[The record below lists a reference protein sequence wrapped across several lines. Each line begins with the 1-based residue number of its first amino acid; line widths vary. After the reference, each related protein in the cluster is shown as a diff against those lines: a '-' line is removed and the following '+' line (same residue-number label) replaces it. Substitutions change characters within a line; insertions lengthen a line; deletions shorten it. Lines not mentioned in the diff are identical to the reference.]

1 MRRTAQLGTGLSR
14 ADAGKRQDRTSSPSA
29 SGATS
34 TAPDERGGVESP
46 PQPALR
52 ATTAEWLPPRAFLPP
67 DTSTAAF
74 RHVRRGQEGEVVGA
88 VAAAGLRRRP
98 PARRPRRLRVA
109 WVAAAA
115 ADLLGRPGVWTAWDP
130 SQGTTPRPR
139 NLGCIGASH
148 ESWDAQTALN
158 DLTAALAA
166 DRV

>member
-1 MRRTAQLGTGLSR
+1 MPGRGRLTKCIRGNFDGPGRARGSGEPPSTGTAG
-14 ADAGKRQDRTSSPSA
+14 DHC
-29 SGATS
+29 
-34 TAPDERGGVESP
+34 GVV
-46 PQPALR
+46 A
-52 ATTAEWLPPRAFLPP
+52 LPP
-67 DTSTAAF
+67 DTSPTAAF
-74 RHVRRGQEGEVVGA
+74 RHVRRVQEGEAVGA